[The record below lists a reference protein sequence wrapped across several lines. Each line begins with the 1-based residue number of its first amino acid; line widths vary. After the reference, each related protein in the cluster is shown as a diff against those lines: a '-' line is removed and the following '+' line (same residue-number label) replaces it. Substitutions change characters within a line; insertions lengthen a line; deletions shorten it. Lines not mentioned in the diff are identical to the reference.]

1 MRRRQ
6 FLAAAAATA
15 TAILTGCTKLLPTP
29 APTPEDEKETG
40 PRPVRVLLLSDPHT
54 QDGRYSLTAGKL
66 RDALNDYKALKPDLL
81 LVNGDVTDRG
91 YVGEYETFFEAV
103 KSVLGAK
110 LPVSITTGNHE
121 FYDKEATDETEISRF
136 LKASGQQR
144 PYSALKVAGVHFVL
158 LATEMWKNAP
168 KNPEWAWLTPAQLDW
183 FEQTLAANRDL
194 FTIVLL
200 HQPLQDTVIWSHGG
214 NDFGG
219 CGQVK
224 ELKAILA
231 KNPQVKLWLS
241 GHTHQR
247 IEAESNK
254 AQIGQTRFLSLGSTA
269 YQIYLDANG
278 QARDRDWEASQ
289 SRILE
294 IWPEKIVLKS
304 RDHQA
309 KQWLDQ
315 VELTLPKQV

>member
-1 MRRRQ
+1 MRRRE

-15 TAILTGCTKLLPTP
+15 TAVLTGCTAAPTTP
-29 APTPEDEKETG
+29 APTPEAGESG

-54 QDGRYSLTAGKL
+54 QEGRHSLTAAKL
-66 RDALNDYKALKPDLL
+66 RDALDEYKALKPDLL
-81 LVNGDVTDRG
+81 IVNGDVTDRG
-91 YVGEYETFFEAV
+91 YVAEYETFFE
-103 KSVLGAK
+103 SVRSSLGAK
-110 LPVSITTGNHE
+110 LPIAITTGNHE
-121 FYDKEATDETEISRF
+121 FYDKEASDETELARF
-136 LKASGQQR
+136 LAASGQKT

-158 LATEMWKNAP
+158 LATEMWKTAP
-168 KNPEWAWLTPAQLDW
+168 KNPEWSWLTPAQLEW
-183 FEQTLAANRDL
+183 FEQTLAANRDI

-219 CGQVK
+219 SGQVK

-247 IEAESNK
+247 IEAESNT
-254 AQIGQTRFLSLGSTA
+254 AQIGETRFLSLGSTA

-278 QARDRDWEASQ
+278 QAKDRDWEASQ
-289 SRILE
+289 SRLLE
-294 IWPEKIVLKS
+294 IWPDRIELKS

-315 VELTLPKQV
+315 VALTLPKQA

>member
-1 MRRRQ
+1 MRRRE

-15 TAILTGCTKLLPTP
+15 SAILTGCTKALPTP
-29 APTPEDEKETG
+29 APDEPESG

-54 QDGRYSLTAGKL
+54 QEGRYSLTAGKL

-81 LVNGDVTDRG
+81 IVNGDVTDRG
-91 YVGEYETFFEAV
+91 YVAEYETFFDAV
-103 KSVLGAK
+103 RSVLGAK
-110 LPVSITTGNHE
+110 LPVAITTGNHE
-121 FYDKEATDETEISRF
+121 FYDKEASDETEIARF
-136 LKASGQQR
+136 LKASGQQT
-144 PYSALKVAGVHFVL
+144 PYSALKVAGVHLVL
-158 LATEMWKNAP
+158 LATEMWKGAP
-168 KNPEWAWLTPAQLDW
+168 KNPEWSWLTPAQLDW
-183 FEQTLAANRDL
+183 FDQTLAANRDL

-200 HQPLQDTVIWSHGG
+200 HQPLQETVIWSHGG

-219 CGQVK
+219 SGQVD

-247 IEAESNK
+247 IEAESNT

-278 QARDRDWEASQ
+278 QALERDWEASQ
-289 SRILE
+289 SRLLE
-294 IWPEKIVLKS
+294 IWPDRIELKS
-304 RDHQA
+304 RDHQS

-315 VELTLPKQV
+315 VALTLPKQA

>member
-1 MRRRQ
+1 M
-6 FLAAAAATA
+6 AAAAVTA
-15 TAILTGCTKLLPTP
+15 TAVLTGCTKVLPTP
-29 APTPEDEKETG
+29 APDEEEESG

-54 QDGRYSLTAGKL
+54 QAGRYSLTAGKL

-91 YVGEYETFFEAV
+91 YVGEYETFFDCV
-103 KSVLGAK
+103 KSTLGAK
-110 LPVSITTGNHE
+110 LPISMTTGNHE
-121 FYDKEATDETEISRF
+121 FYDKEATDETELARF
-136 LKASGQQR
+136 LQASGLQT

-158 LATEMWKNAP
+158 LATEVWKTAP
-168 KNPEWAWLTPAQLDW
+168 KNPEWAWLTKAQLDW
-183 FEQTLAANRDL
+183 FDKTLAANRNL

-219 CGQVK
+219 CGQVN

-269 YQIYLDANG
+269 YQIYLNESG
-278 QARDRDWEASQ
+278 QAKDRDWEANQ
-289 SRILE
+289 SRLLE
-294 IWPEKIVLKS
+294 IWPDRVELRS

-315 VELTLPKQV
+315 VALTLPKRV